1 MQRILNSPEMHKR
14 NTSPP
19 KWFRLEATNACCSWA
34 QANLA
39 PLLTQSTLLAAQPTS
54 PGPAPPGFAA
64 CTTQRDSSCPARK
77 AAEAAERAMRAHAA
91 GAAHPAGNGS
101 RPQRGRQ
108 AARSAC
114 AASLQAGQGRPGR
127 STTGRALRRAC
138 WNAWGAL
145 HKSVIQRCAWPAL
158 ITRTQAW
165 AGRCAAGQHSAPG
178 QLMLHRQ
185 RLPAAQPGR
194 RGDAPGCTAGAKDDT
209 GRAAAGP
216 ATAGSFCLHA
226 CLAHDLPAW
235 APPLQQTRPAHD
247 PARLSGPFAG
257 RGHPWTSDAARR
269 CAPT

>member
-1 MQRILNSPEMHKR
+1 MVQVGSHKR
-14 NTSPP
+14 VLQLGPSQSCT
-19 KWFRLEATNACCSWA
+19 
-34 QANLA
+34 LA
-39 PLLTQSTLLAAQPTS
+39 HSVDLV
-54 PGPAPPGFAA
+54 G
-64 CTTQRDSSCPARK
+64 
-77 AAEAAERAMRAHAA
+77 
-91 GAAHPAGNGS
+91 GAAHISWPRSTRLCSMHHTTRLELPRKEG
-101 RPQRGRQ
+101 RRGRREGNEGACCGRGPSSWQRQQ
-108 AARSAC
+108 APARE
-114 AASLQAGQGRPGR
+114 
-127 STTGRALRRAC
+127 
-138 WNAWGAL
+138 
-145 HKSVIQRCAWPAL
+145 
-158 ITRTQAW
+158 
-165 AGRCAAGQHSAPG
+165 AGREERLRCQPG